1 LPSPLPSPSRHQ
13 DGQWGGI
20 VNGSW
25 NGLVAELI
33 RHETDLVMTSLK
45 INSARESVID
55 FSVPFLE
62 TGITIL
68 VSKRTGIMSPTA
80 FLEPFDVASWLL
92 VVMVAV
98 QVAACSIFLFE
109 WLSPQGYNMGP
120 AHSQGN
126 FSLVRT
132 MWLVW
137 VVLFK
142 AAVNVDC
149 PQGFSSRFMANVW
162 ALFALIFLAIYT
174 ANLAAFMITREEF
187 FNLSGVQDSRLTNPL
202 SMKPP
207 FRFGTTPN
215 GATDFIMKKN
225 FPEMQSYMRSFNEKS
240 VKLGT
245 NAVKQGRLDAFIYD
259 ATVLEYLVGQDDEC
273 NMLTVGSWFAMT
285 GYGIAFPKKSNWIDL
300 FNERLMTYREN
311 GDLERLQVRGGK

>member
-1 LPSPLPSPSRHQ
+1 
-13 DGQWGGI
+13 
-20 VNGSW
+20 
-25 NGLVAELI
+25 
-33 RHETDLVMTSLK
+33 MTSLK

-68 VSKRTGIMSPTA
+68 VRKRTGIMSPTGGSKQITNNQLPFSA

-98 QVAACSIFLFE
+98 QVAACSIFVFE
-109 WLSPQGYNMGP
+109 WLSPQVYLAFVLKYIKYLTTSHHQGYNMSL

-149 PQGFSSRFMANVW
+149 PQGISSRFMANIW

-174 ANLAAFMITREEF
+174 ANLAAFMITREEYF
-187 FNLSGVQDSRLTNPL
+187 DFSGVHDSRL
-202 SMKPP
+202 SMPQSTKPN

-225 FPEMQSYMRSFNEKS
+225 FPTMHLYMR
-240 VKLGT
+240 
-245 NAVKQGRLDAFIYD
+245 
-259 ATVLEYLVGQDDEC
+259 
-273 NMLTVGSWFAMT
+273 
-285 GYGIAFPKKSNWIDL
+285 
-300 FNERLMTYREN
+300 
-311 GDLERLQVRGGK
+311 